1 MLMLTSRIHGLSLG
15 LLKALGMAMSDSD
28 IPPAERPDAVPNRP
42 SGSTAGRN
50 GSVAPPP
57 PPVVRPRVRH
67 AGWRW
72 TGAIVLL
79 LVAGLLATASVAARY
94 ARNEI
99 LNTDTYVATVTPLA
113 SDPAVQ
119 GAVATRVSS
128 EVIKQIDVP
137 KLINDLAAAS
147 GRPNADAIASAIAGP
162 VNGAVEN
169 FVQNTVA
176 TFVQSPQFQTLWV
189 NANTAAHTQLSAVL
203 TGEDTEVVK
212 TQGNQIVLE
221 VGPIVAEVKQRLI
234 DSGLA
239 VASKIPSV
247 SVQVPVMTV
256 EDLPRIQSYVNLLD
270 NLATW
275 LPLATLIL
283 LALGIW
289 LAPLHR
295 RAALIGAIMIAI
307 LMIVMLITLNAVRS
321 AYTNEVANKGLN
333 VPAALALYDTLLHF
347 LVRAVEALLVV
358 SIVAAVWLWL
368 AGPGR
373 VGTFVRRWGR
383 RAEDWAA
390 DSINRTTWRFGP
402 VPRFSAHY
410 GMWIVIVAGV
420 LAAFALLNSPTIA
433 TALWLSAGLLL
444 IMAAVGVLARLRQ
457 TNAPEAVTS

>member
-1 MLMLTSRIHGLSLG
+1 MR
-15 LLKALGMAMSDSD
+15 DSE
-28 IPPAERPDAVPNRP
+28 PPVEGPDALRDRP
-42 SGSTAGRN
+42 SGSTAGQN
-50 GSVAPPP
+50 GSGSPPP
-57 PPVVRPRVRH
+57 PPVLPRSRH

-79 LVAGLLATASVAARY
+79 VVAGLLATASVVARY
-94 ARNEI
+94 AQKEI
-99 LNTDTYVATVTPLA
+99 LNTDTYVDTVAPLA

-119 GAVATRVSS
+119 NAVTTRVSS

-137 KLINDLAAAS
+137 KLINDLAAAT

-162 VNGAVEN
+162 VNGAVES
-169 FVQNTVA
+169 FVQKTVA

-212 TQGNQIVLE
+212 TEGNQIMLE

-234 DSGLA
+234 DSGLS

-275 LPLATLIL
+275 LPLAALIL

-295 RAALIGAIMIAI
+295 RAALIGAIMIAV
-307 LMIVMLITLNAVRS
+307 LMIVMLIALNVVRN

-333 VPAALALYDTLLHF
+333 VPAALALYDTLLRF
-347 LVRAVEALLVV
+347 LVRAVEALLLV

-373 VGTFVRRWGR
+373 VGTFVRHWGG

-390 DSINRTTWRFGP
+390 HRINRTTWRFGP
-402 VPRFSAHY
+402 FPRFVAHY
-410 GMWIVIVAGV
+410 GMWIVVVAGV

-433 TALWLSAGLLL
+433 TALWLSAGILLV
-444 IMAAVGVLARLRQ
+444 MVVVGILARLRQ
-457 TNAPEAVTS
+457 ADAPEAVTS

>member
-1 MLMLTSRIHGLSLG
+1 MRNSE
-15 LLKALGMAMSDSD
+15 
-28 IPPAERPDAVPNRP
+28 PPAERPDALRDRP
-42 SGSTAGRN
+42 SGSTAGQN
-50 GSVAPPP
+50 GSGSPPP
-57 PPVVRPRVRH
+57 PPAVARRSRH

-79 LVAGLLATASVAARY
+79 VVAGLLATASVVARY
-94 ARNEI
+94 AQKEI
-99 LNTDTYVATVTPLA
+99 LNTDTYIATVAPLA

-119 GAVATRVSS
+119 NAVTTRVSS

-137 KLINDLAAAS
+137 KLINDLAAAT

-162 VNGAVEN
+162 VSGAVES
-169 FVQNTVA
+169 FVQKTVA

-212 TQGNQIVLE
+212 TEGNQIMLE

-234 DSGLA
+234 DSGLS

-275 LPLATLIL
+275 LPIAALIL

-307 LMIVMLITLNAVRS
+307 LMIVMLITLNAVRNS
-321 AYTNEVANKGLN
+321 YTNEVANKELN
-333 VPAALALYDTLLHF
+333 VPAALALYDTLLRF
-347 LVRAVEALLVV
+347 LVQAVEALLLV

-373 VGTFVRRWGR
+373 VGTFVRHWGR
-383 RAEDWAA
+383 RGEDWAA
-390 DSINRTTWRFGP
+390 DRINRTTWRFGP
-402 VPRFSAHY
+402 VPRFVAHY
-410 GMWIVIVAGV
+410 GLWIVLVAGV

-433 TALWLSAGLLL
+433 TALWLSAGILLV
-444 IMAAVGVLARLRQ
+444 MVVVGILARLRQ
-457 TNAPEAVTS
+457 ADAPKAVTS

>member
-1 MLMLTSRIHGLSLG
+1 MR
-15 LLKALGMAMSDSD
+15 DPD
-28 IPPAERPDAVPNRP
+28 IPPAERPDALRDRP
-42 SGSTAGRN
+42 SGSTSGQN
-50 GSVAPPP
+50 GSGAPPP
-57 PPVVRPRVRH
+57 PPAVTPRSGH

-72 TGAIVLL
+72 TGAVVLL

-119 GAVATRVSS
+119 NAVANRVSS
-128 EVIKQIDVP
+128 EVIKEINVP
-137 KLINDLAAAS
+137 KLINDLAAAT

-162 VNGAVEN
+162 VNDAVES
-169 FVQNTVA
+169 FVQETVLR
-176 TFVQSPQFQTLWV
+176 FVQSPEFQNLWV
-189 NANTAAHTQLSAVL
+189 NANTAAHNQLSAVL
-203 TGEDTEVVK
+203 TGDDSEVVK

-221 VGPIVAEVKQRLI
+221 VGPIVAQVKQRLI

-275 LPLATLIL
+275 LPLAALIL

-295 RAALIGAIMIAI
+295 RAALIGAIIIAI
-307 LMIVMLITLNAVRS
+307 LMIAMLIILNAVRN
-321 AYTNEVANKGLN
+321 AYTNEVANKELN
-333 VPAALALYDTLLHF
+333 VPAALALYDTLLRF
-347 LVRAVEALLVV
+347 LVRAVEALLLV

-383 RAEDWAA
+383 RGEDWAA
-390 DSINRTTWRFGP
+390 DRINRTTWRFGP
-402 VPRFSAHY
+402 VPRFVARY

-420 LAAFALLNSPTIA
+420 LATFALLNSPTIA
-433 TALWLSAGLLL
+433 TALWLSAGVLLVMIL
-444 IMAAVGVLARLRQ
+444 VGILARLGQ
-457 TNAPEAVTS
+457 TVAPRPVSS

>member
-1 MLMLTSRIHGLSLG
+1 MGPSR
-15 LLKALGMAMSDSD
+15 
-28 IPPAERPDAVPNRP
+28 P
-42 SGSTAGRN
+42 
-50 GSVAPPP
+50 
-57 PPVVRPRVRH
+57 RH

-72 TGAIVLL
+72 TGAVVLL
-79 LVAGLLATASVAARY
+79 LVAGLLATASLAARY

-119 GAVATRVSS
+119 GAVANRVSS

-137 KLINDLAAAS
+137 KLINDLADAT

-162 VNGAVEN
+162 VNGAVES
-169 FVQNTVA
+169 FVQKTVL
-176 TFVQSPQFQTLWV
+176 TFVQSPEFQKLWV
-189 NANTAAHTQLSAVL
+189 NANTVAHTQLSAVL
-203 TGEDTEVVK
+203 TGEDTEVVE
-212 TQGNQIVLE
+212 TQGNQIVVE

-234 DSGLA
+234 DSGLS

-275 LPLATLIL
+275 LPFAALIL

-295 RAALIGAIMIAI
+295 RAALIGAIMIAV
-307 LMIVMLITLNAVRS
+307 LMIVMLITLNAVRN
-321 AYTNEVANKGLN
+321 AYTNEVGNKGLN
-333 VPAALALYDTLLHF
+333 VPAALALYDTLVRF
-347 LVRAVEALLVV
+347 LVQAVEALLLV

-383 RAEDWAA
+383 RGEDWVA
-390 DSINRTTWRFGP
+390 DRINRTTWRFGP
-402 VPRFSAHY
+402 VPGFTAHY
-410 GMWIVIVAGV
+410 GIWIVVVAGV
-420 LAAFALLNSPTIA
+420 VAVFALLNSPTIA
-433 TALWLSAGLLL
+433 TALWLSAGTLLV
-444 IMAAVGVLARLRQ
+444 MVAVGIVARLRH
-457 TNAPEAVTS
+457 TDAPGVGAS